1 MIAEGVETAEQCAF
15 LRKHGCDEIQ
25 GYYFSRPVPAE
36 GLVEMLR
43 ADKRLAQPGAKRDS
57 AAASPLR

>member
-1 MIAEGVETAEQCAF
+1 VETAEQCAF

-36 GLVEMLR
+36 AFAEMLR
-43 ADKRLAQPGAKRDS
+43 AGKRLARPGAKRE
-57 AAASPLR
+57 AESPLR